1 MEVSEWKLK
10 STYRFRYTSPNPKMH
25 IPIQNANNA
34 MTDMER
40 AENKGK
46 YSDLLQ
52 FSLSILQCKHA
63 ISDFLECT
71 RLGSSNQNMKL
82 TIW

>member
-1 MEVSEWKLK
+1 
-10 STYRFRYTSPNPKMH
+10 MH

-52 FSLSILQCKHA
+52 FSLSILQC
-63 ISDFLECT
+63 T
-71 RLGSSNQNMKL
+71 VNMQYQIFWSALDWEVLIK
-82 TIW
+82 T